1 MDGLIVKG
9 PFVGS
14 SGYAHHTREFV
25 KEFVRQGIKVQLVER
40 QGWGGASPDEAR
52 DNWFRSLSEPVESGV
67 VLHFAMPH
75 QVEAVPH
82 KRNVNYTMFEADR
95 IPASWVA
102 RGMRHDLVIVPT
114 ESSRRA
120 WVDSGIEESSVRIC
134 PLGIDASLFAQEFQ
148 PMSLQVPDGRLLEQY
163 RCRFLN
169 ISELRQRKNHV
180 GLLRAWARATSPQ
193 DDAVLIL
200 KMSAYQSHILGQFQ
214 QDLDEM
220 QQRLGKSLREA
231 APVFFLMA
239 VYTDKLMP
247 KLYAAATHYLSMSF
261 SEGWDLPM
269 MEAAAS
275 GLHLIAPEHS
285 AYTTYLDQ
293 TVAHMLPCEE
303 VPAAFDGH
311 LGREDA
317 VFFKGAHWWRPD
329 EDAAVALIRA
339 IIDGTMP
346 EKLSPRQRILDTF
359 TWERATSRL
368 IKLLEEIT
376 SG

>member
-1 MDGLIVKG
+1 MMDGLIVKG

-14 SGYAHHTREFV
+14 SGYAHLTREFV
-25 KEFVRQGIKVQLVER
+25 KELVRQGIRVQLVEL
-40 QGWGGASPDEAR
+40 QGWGGALPDEAR
-52 DNWFRSLSEPVESGV
+52 DNWLRSLSEPVESGI

-75 QVEAVPH
+75 QVEVVPN
-82 KRNVNYTMFEADR
+82 KLNVNYTMFEADR

-120 WVDSGIEESSVRIC
+120 WVDSGIEESSLHIC
-134 PLGIDASLFAQEFQ
+134 PLGIDARLFAQEFP
-148 PMSLQVPDGRLLEQY
+148 PMRLQVPDGRLLEEY

-180 GLLRAWARATSPQ
+180 GLLRAWARATTPH

-200 KMSAYQSHILGQFQ
+200 KMSAYQSHVVGQFQ

-239 VYTDKLMP
+239 VYPDELMP

-285 AYTTYLDQ
+285 AYTTYLDR
-293 TVAHMLPCEE
+293 TVAHMLACEE
-303 VPAAFDGH
+303 VPAAFDGL

-317 VFFKGAHWWRPD
+317 VFFKGANWWRPD

-339 IIDGTMP
+339 IIDGTMH

-368 IKLLEEIT
+368 IKLLEENA
-376 SG
+376 